1 MLSLDRWTPAAP
13 PGPTDDAGISGE
25 DRARD
30 RVGQMVLDRTL
41 SHCSEIQGSIPPHND
56 SLRAMDLPFNREFG
70 YSNMEGIIRLLDYGE
85 QQGGFVPLTS
95 QLKGSCLFSSFRK
108 SIICPFKFTNTH
120 LRRMLVMFICEQLD
134 SLYPMLRLSI
144 SGNYGHIRVN
154 ATEYNRL
161 KGLAHPTAIQCQQIE
176 EYEEPGPFSII
187 TYMENLLR
195 PSFYGEEI
203 CLRLLSMIFQVR
215 LTILDSTSFIAIK
228 IRHENRPLNADVI
241 LVHVDRWHYI
251 PLGEF

>member
-1 MLSLDRWTPAAP
+1 
-13 PGPTDDAGISGE
+13 
-25 DRARD
+25 
-30 RVGQMVLDRTL
+30 
-41 SHCSEIQGSIPPHND
+41 
-56 SLRAMDLPFNREFG
+56 
-70 YSNMEGIIRLLDYGE
+70 
-85 QQGGFVPLTS
+85 
-95 QLKGSCLFSSFRK
+95 
-108 SIICPFKFTNTH
+108 
-120 LRRMLVMFICEQLD
+120 
-134 SLYPMLRLSI
+134 MLRLSI
-144 SGNYGHIRVN
+144 SGNYGHIRVD

-161 KGLAHPTAIQCQQIE
+161 KRLASPTAIQCQQIE

-241 LVHVDRWHYI
+241 LVHVDRHHYI
-251 PLGEF
+251 P

>member
-1 MLSLDRWTPAAP
+1 
-13 PGPTDDAGISGE
+13 
-25 DRARD
+25 
-30 RVGQMVLDRTL
+30 
-41 SHCSEIQGSIPPHND
+41 
-56 SLRAMDLPFNREFG
+56 
-70 YSNMEGIIRLLDYGE
+70 
-85 QQGGFVPLTS
+85 
-95 QLKGSCLFSSFRK
+95 
-108 SIICPFKFTNTH
+108 
-120 LRRMLVMFICEQLD
+120 MFFCEQLD
-134 SLYPMLRLSI
+134 SLYHMLRLSI

-161 KGLAHPTAIQCQQIE
+161 KGLAHPTAIQHQQIE
-176 EYEEPGPFSII
+176 EYEEPSPFSII

-241 LVHVDRWHYI
+241 LVHVDRRHYI
-251 PLGEF
+251 PLGEFLA